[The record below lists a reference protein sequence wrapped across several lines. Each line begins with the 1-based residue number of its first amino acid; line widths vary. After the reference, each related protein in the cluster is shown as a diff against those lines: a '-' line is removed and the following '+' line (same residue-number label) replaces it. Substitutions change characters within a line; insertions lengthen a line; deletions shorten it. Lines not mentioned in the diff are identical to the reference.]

1 MADRI
6 LIGKDNAGTYKLKV
20 SKPTQNVLT
29 DGQDDMLFDSA
40 RYRTGQVHKTVAN
53 ASGFNNFLGSDT
65 DLADGTEYMPLCI
78 FFEKHHRVRVTK
90 NTNSGYYSST
100 SSTYR
105 SRISDGSTTVIDS
118 DDFITEQ
125 IDEHFS
131 IFSFTNRYDLTA
143 NNEIASGTSTR
154 GITLGWNGAAGDHGA
169 KANRLSTFTP
179 TSNNTISFR
188 AASGNVFA
196 VTYGVTTGSNYQISG
211 TDSGGVAVENA
222 RAAVLKIPMG
232 YGYMTSAFMGF

>member
-20 SKPTQNVLT
+20 SKPTQNVLS

-78 FFEKHHRVRVTK
+78 FFEKHHRTRVTK
-90 NTNSGYYSST
+90 TSTSDYYSST
-100 SSTYR
+100 SSSYR
-105 SRISDGSTTVIDS
+105 TRISDGSTVVVSSS
-118 DDFITEQ
+118 DTIIEKV
-125 IDEHFS
+125 DEHFS
-131 IFSFTNRYDLTA
+131 IFSFTNRYDSTA

-179 TSNNTISFR
+179 TTTNTSSFR

-211 TDSGGVAVENA
+211 TDSGGVAVVNA